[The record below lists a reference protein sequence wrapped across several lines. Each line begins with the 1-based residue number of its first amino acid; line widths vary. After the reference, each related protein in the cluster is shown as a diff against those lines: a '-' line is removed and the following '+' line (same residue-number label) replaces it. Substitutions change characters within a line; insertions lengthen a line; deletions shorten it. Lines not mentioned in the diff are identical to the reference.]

1 MKKNLFFVAAAI
13 AVVALVAFAVVRS
26 NKTAAPPSV
35 AETATMTM
43 PAPAPAPAAMTD
55 APRIDQVEL
64 KALVDSNNVTL
75 LDVRDADAYLASHIP
90 GSLQIPLSRVEGE
103 VPYLPKE
110 KPIVAYCTCPH
121 DESAVEAVQILEHAG
136 VRGARALR
144 GGLQEWTRLGY
155 PTATGRN

>member
-1 MKKNLFFVAAAI
+1 MKKVLFVAAAI
-13 AVVALVAFAVVRS
+13 AVVALVAFAVMRS
-26 NKTAAPPSV
+26 SKPVSDFAPPV
-35 AETATMTM
+35 
-43 PAPAPAPAAMTD
+43 APAPNAMAD
-55 APRIDQVEL
+55 APRIDQAEL
-64 KALVDSNNVTL
+64 KALVDANNVTL

-90 GSLQIPLSRVEGE
+90 GSLQIPLTRVEGE

-121 DESAVEAVQILEHAG
+121 DEAAVEAVQILEHAG

-155 PTATGRN
+155 PTATGR